1 VSDHHIEDI
10 AAEAELNALLDA
22 WRTPAPDAALIG
34 AIIAA
39 APQPRTAPRWM
50 GWLAPLGLS
59 AGLAAACAAGLFL
72 GVQVTQTSIDRNE
85 AVVAALD
92 PTSVSGEGA

>member
-1 VSDHHIEDI
+1 MSDHHFEDT

-22 WRTPAPDAALIG
+22 WRTPGPDGALVG

-39 APQPRTAPRWM
+39 APQPKTGPRWLA
-50 GWLAPLGLS
+50 WLAPLGMG
-59 AGLAAACAAGLFL
+59 AGLAAACAAGLML
-72 GVQVTQTSIDRNE
+72 GVQVTQTTLDRNE

-92 PTSVSGEGA
+92 PTSVIEGGV